1 MECNAVSKKYRP
13 IMKVINT
20 DCDQLGQKKK
30 KKKKERAHKKCL
42 IQQ

>member
-20 DCDQLGQKKK
+20 DCDQLGQKKE
-30 KKKKERAHKKCL
+30 KKKEKKGHTRNA
-42 IQQ
+42 